1 MISNLWEESYC
12 EMEFD
17 RSVRKHDTTLVIN
30 RHADNNHQ
38 IKDKLYKYSIL
49 KEEYHQMEMQK
60 IITSKLLSTQS
71 EGKLS
76 IHTSV
81 VSNGIRFEGRK
92 VPGGIFALKEHT
104 HHDNAPTSEE
114 ITKEIHKNIG
124 NKTFRYEKV
133 EAHEQK
139 LYKDVIM

>member
-1 MISNLWEESYC
+1 MSSNHWEESYC

-30 RHADNNHQ
+30 RHADNNRQ
-38 IKDKLYKYSIL
+38 NKDKLYKDSIL

-60 IITSKLLSTQS
+60 IITSKLLSTLS

-81 VSNGIRFEGRK
+81 ISIGIGSEMRK
-92 VPGGIFALKEHT
+92 ASSGISALKEHSHLDET
-104 HHDNAPTSEE
+104 L
-114 ITKEIHKNIG
+114 
-124 NKTFRYEKV
+124 TFG
-133 EAHEQK
+133 
-139 LYKDVIM
+139 